1 MYTSFGSWMI
11 FPFLIYLFVIVFLV
25 WLGYRF
31 VKAHESMAESLE
43 SIDEK
48 LSELTFD
55 QE

>member
-11 FPFLIYLFVIVFLV
+11 FPFLFYLVIVVFLV

-43 SIDEK
+43 NIEKK
-48 LSELTFD
+48 LSQMSFD
-55 QE
+55 E